1 MGAILS
7 LLGLGQPQEVTKKVT
22 DYGKKL
28 EKRVAKKQ
36 KKNVEET
43 KKAVIEADK
52 EAITKKKSIDD
63 DLDLDDIVKDSMKKE
78 VDTETTAK
86 KKIIADNAKVTQDAL
101 KAERVK
107 NAAKKADLEERLKL
121 LQAQR
126 DEAIK
131 KQKAAETRE
140 REAIKAAQDAKAVR
154 KTQEKTVTKT
164 TAFLKDAKAE
174 EKEAKKRMRDMRM
187 KCRKKEERSTDVCRS
202 VRFCNNPMNAVR
214 RKSEYKAKCK
224 PLFKKLNVPKSMLK
238 KLERRIRKLKRSY
251 HRSRP
256 RFGRPKFPR
265 FGRPKRPKFPR
276 FGRPKFP
283 KFGHHSPPP
292 RPGSSMSPDRALS
305 IIRRCKGDWFYKRKF
320 KSRCR
325 KAERVMKS
333 GSKHVEGRI
342 GAIPK
347 HGNRVTEYRGKI
359 EAIPISN
366 AIRVPKESQGRIE
379 EKMDRIS
386 SLNRS
391 RLPHPYGEFEV
402 FIKRFD
408 FKLKQGRKEGVPL
421 NKLVN
426 ARDKRVV
433 GMIRRNCDTSEAW
446 RRRGGDI
453 CRSINEIIKKY
464 N

>member
-7 LLGLGQPQEVTKKVT
+7 LLGLGQPQEATKKVT

-28 EKRVAKKQ
+28 EKRVTKKQ

-43 KKAVIEADK
+43 KKAAIEADK
-52 EAITKKKSIDD
+52 EATTKKKAIDD
-63 DLDLDDIVKDSMKKE
+63 DLDLDDVVKDSMKKE
-78 VDTETTAK
+78 VDTETAVK

-107 NAAKKADLEERLKL
+107 NAAIKADLEERLKL

-140 REAIKAAQDAKAVR
+140 KEAIKAAQDAKIVR
-154 KTQEKTVTKT
+154 KTQEKAVTKT

-214 RKSEYKAKCK
+214 RKSEYKARCK
-224 PLFKKLNVPKSMLK
+224 PLFKKLNIPKSMLK
-238 KLERRIRKLKRSY
+238 KLERRIRKLKRFG
-251 HRSRP
+251 RP
-256 RFGRPKFPR
+256 RFGR
-265 FGRPKRPKFPR
+265 PR

-283 KFGHHSPPP
+283 KFRPPKFPKFGPP
-292 RPGSSMSPDRALS
+292 RPGSSMSPTRALS
-305 IIRRCKGDWFYKRKF
+305 IIRRCKGDWFYRRKY

-333 GSKHVEGRI
+333 GSKHIEGKMEIVPRD
-342 GAIPK
+342 G
-347 HGNRVTEYRGKI
+347 GDRFMNR
-359 EAIPISN
+359 
-366 AIRVPKESQGRIE
+366 
-379 EKMDRIS
+379 S
-386 SLNRS
+386 SL
-391 RLPHPYGEFEV
+391 PPPFGEFDV
-402 FIKRFD
+402 FVKRFD
-408 FKLKQGRKEGVPL
+408 NKMRKGIEDGRSPRELITK
-421 NKLVN
+421 
-426 ARDKRVV
+426 RDKRII
-433 GMIRRNCDTSEAW
+433 GDIKRGCNESEEW
-446 RRRGGDI
+446 RQRGGDL
-453 CRSINEIIKKY
+453 CRNVNEVIKKY

>member
-7 LLGLGQPQEVTKKVT
+7 LLGLGQPQEATKKVT

-52 EAITKKKSIDD
+52 EATTKKKSIDD
-63 DLDLDDIVKDSMKKE
+63 DLDLDDILKDSMKKE
-78 VDTETTAK
+78 VDAETTAK

-107 NAAKKADLEERLKL
+107 NAAMKADLEERLKL

-140 REAIKAAQDAKAVR
+140 KEAIKAAQDAKTVR

-256 RFGRPKFPR
+256 RFGRPRYGPPKFPR
-265 FGRPKRPKFPR
+265 FGRPKRPRFPEFGRPKRPKFPKFR
-276 FGRPKFP
+276 PPKFP
-283 KFGHHSPPP
+283 KFGHRGPPP
-292 RPGSSMSPDRALS
+292 RPGSSMSPTRASS
-305 IIRRCKGDWFYKRKF
+305 IILRCKGDWFYRRKF
-320 KSRCR
+320 KSKCR
-325 KAERVMKS
+325 KAERVMKARTRS
-333 GSKHVEGRI
+333 GVSTELLLRPDSKHIEGKMEIVPGDGGDRSM
-342 GAIPK
+342 
-347 HGNRVTEYRGKI
+347 NR
-359 EAIPISN
+359 
-366 AIRVPKESQGRIE
+366 
-379 EKMDRIS
+379 S
-386 SLNRS
+386 SL
-391 RLPHPYGEFEV
+391 PPPFGEFDV
-402 FIKRFD
+402 FVKRFD
-408 FKLKQGRKEGVPL
+408 NKMRKGIEDGRSPRELITK
-421 NKLVN
+421 
-426 ARDKRVV
+426 RDKRII
-433 GMIRRNCDTSEAW
+433 GMAKRGCNKSEEW
-446 RRRGGDI
+446 RQRGGDL
-453 CRSINEIIKKY
+453 CRKVNEIVEKY

>member
-7 LLGLGQPQEVTKKVT
+7 LLGLGKSQETTKKVT

-36 KKNVEET
+36 KKTVEET

-52 EAITKKKSIDD
+52 EATTKKKAIDD
-63 DLDLDDIVKDSMKKE
+63 DLDLDDVVKDSMKKE
-78 VDTETTAK
+78 VDTETAVK
-86 KKIIADNAKVTQDAL
+86 KKIIADNAKAAQDAL

-140 REAIKAAQDAKAVR
+140 KEAIKAAQDAKTVR
-154 KTQEKTVTKT
+154 KNQEKAVTKT

-174 EKEAKKRMRDMRM
+174 EKEAKKRMHDMRM

-202 VRFCNNPMNAVR
+202 VRFCNNPMNAIR
-214 RKSEYKAKCK
+214 KKSEYRDRCK
-224 PLFKKLNVPKSMLK
+224 PLFEKLNIPKSMLK
-238 KLERRIRKLKRSY
+238 KLEQRIRKLKNMHYRHSG
-251 HRSRP
+251 
-256 RFGRPKFPR
+256 FN
-265 FGRPKRPKFPR
+265 RPKRPRFNRPKRPR
-276 FGRPKFP
+276 FPE
-283 KFGHHSPPP
+283 FGHPKRP
-292 RPGSSMSPDRALS
+292 RFPE
-305 IIRRCKGDWFYKRKF
+305 YNQHV
-320 KSRCR
+320 
-325 KAERVMKS
+325 AES
-333 GSKHVEGRI
+333 LGRI

-347 HGNRVTEYRGKI
+347 HGKRAAEYRGRI
-359 EAIPISN
+359 EAIPISD
-366 AIRVPKESQGRIE
+366 AIRVPKESRGRIE

-426 ARDKRVV
+426 ARDKRAV
-433 GMIRRNCDTSEAW
+433 GMIRRNCNTSEAW

>member
-7 LLGLGQPQEVTKKVT
+7 SLGLGQPQEATQKVT
-22 DYGKKL
+22 EYGKKL

-43 KKAVIEADK
+43 KKAAIEADK
-52 EAITKKKSIDD
+52 EATTKKKAIDD
-63 DLDLDDIVKDSMKKE
+63 DLDLDDVVKDSMKKE

-107 NAAKKADLEERLKL
+107 NAAKKADLEEKIKL

-140 REAIKAAQDAKAVR
+140 KEAIKAAQDAKTVR
-154 KTQEKTVTKT
+154 KTQEKAVTKT

-174 EKEAKKRMRDMRM
+174 EKEAKKRMHDMRM
-187 KCRKKEERSTDVCRS
+187 KCRKKEERSTNVCQS

-238 KLERRIRKLKRSY
+238 KLERRIRKLKKSY
-251 HRSRP
+251 DRSR
-256 RFGRPKFPR
+256 
-265 FGRPKRPKFPR
+265 
-276 FGRPKFP
+276 
-283 KFGHHSPPP
+283 
-292 RPGSSMSPDRALS
+292 SSMSPARALS
-305 IIRRCKGDWFYKRKF
+305 IIRRCKEDWFYRKHY

-325 KAERVMKS
+325 KAERVMRS
-333 GSKHVEGRI
+333 
-342 GAIPK
+342 GAIVAVKAPK
-347 HGNRVTEYRGKI
+347 KKVV
-359 EAIPISN
+359 SL
-366 AIRVPKESQGRIE
+366 
-379 EKMDRIS
+379 S

-391 RLPHPYGEFEV
+391 PLPPPYGEFDV
-402 FIKRFD
+402 FVKRFEYKMRKGMED
-408 FKLKQGRKEGVPL
+408 GRSPRELITK
-421 NKLVN
+421 
-426 ARDKRVV
+426 RDKRII
-433 GMIRRNCDTSEAW
+433 GMVKRGCNKSEEW
-446 RRRGGDI
+446 RQRGGDL
-453 CRSINEIIKKY
+453 CRNVNEIIKKY

>member
-7 LLGLGQPQEVTKKVT
+7 LLGLGQPQEATKKVT

-28 EKRVAKKQ
+28 EKRVTKKQ

-43 KKAVIEADK
+43 KKAAIEADK
-52 EAITKKKSIDD
+52 EATTKKKAIDD
-63 DLDLDDIVKDSMKKE
+63 DLDLDDVVKDSMKKE
-78 VDTETTAK
+78 VDTETAVK

-107 NAAKKADLEERLKL
+107 NAAIKADLEERLKL

-140 REAIKAAQDAKAVR
+140 KEAIKAAQDAKIVR
-154 KTQEKTVTKT
+154 KTQEKAVTKT

-214 RKSEYKAKCK
+214 RKSEYKARCK
-224 PLFKKLNVPKSMLK
+224 PLFKKLNIPKSMLK
-238 KLERRIRKLKRSY
+238 KLERRIRKLKRFG
-251 HRSRP
+251 RP
-256 RFGRPKFPR
+256 RFGRPR
-265 FGRPKRPKFPR
+265 FGRPR

-283 KFGHHSPPP
+283 KFRPPKFPKFGPP
-292 RPGSSMSPDRALS
+292 RPGSSMSPTRALS
-305 IIRRCKGDWFYKRKF
+305 IIRRCKGDWFYRRKY

-333 GSKHVEGRI
+333 GSKHIEGKMEIVPRD
-342 GAIPK
+342 G
-347 HGNRVTEYRGKI
+347 GDRFMNR
-359 EAIPISN
+359 
-366 AIRVPKESQGRIE
+366 
-379 EKMDRIS
+379 S
-386 SLNRS
+386 SL
-391 RLPHPYGEFEV
+391 PPPFGEFDV
-402 FIKRFD
+402 FVKRFD
-408 FKLKQGRKEGVPL
+408 NKMRKGIEDGRSPRELITK
-421 NKLVN
+421 
-426 ARDKRVV
+426 RDKRII
-433 GMIRRNCDTSEAW
+433 GDIKRGCNESEEW
-446 RRRGGDI
+446 RQRGGDL
-453 CRSINEIIKKY
+453 CRNVNEVIKKY